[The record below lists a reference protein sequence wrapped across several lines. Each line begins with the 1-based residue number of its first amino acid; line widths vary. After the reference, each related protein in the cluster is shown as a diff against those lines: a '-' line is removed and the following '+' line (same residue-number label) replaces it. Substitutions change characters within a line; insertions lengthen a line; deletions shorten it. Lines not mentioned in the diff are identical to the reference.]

1 MTHDIEATEG
11 HADWTVVDRGWGH
24 AVEDFATL
32 SEPANVREYVAMHDH
47 LRIGPGDRLLDIAC
61 GSGLA
66 VELSRLRGAVVAGID
81 ASERLIAVARDR
93 NPGADMHVGDMH
105 ALPWAEGTFDVVT
118 SFRGIWGTTP
128 DALAEAYRVLKPGGR
143 LGVTV
148 WGHIKA
154 STGAWALAPFR
165 LAASPK
171 VENQAAMVALGR
183 PGAGEALLA
192 RYGFDIVTRVR
203 VPFVW
208 EFTDPDLY
216 ARALASTGPAF
227 EAIEHV
233 GDDEFHRVAVAA
245 AQEHLRAGLPLRAEI
260 DVVGYLA
267 RKPPLPLVAPHFLR
281 EAPATAESEALCKE
295 DMDELGFVMN
305 VSRLWS
311 WQPTTVEELFN
322 LMGRATKDRLSFR
335 ERGLIVLATASSIDD
350 SYCSTAWA
358 HKLTPTIGADVAAA
372 VLHGNDAALTPIEQ
386 AMTAWIRRVMRS
398 ATTTTP
404 ADIDELRQAGIDDDK
419 IFAMTCYAAMR
430 MAFSTVNNALGAH
443 PDRQFRTDAAPE
455 VLAAI
460 DYGRPMGSDPIE
472 QAELAVDQMSR
483 HTRHV
488 PSASRR

>member
-1 MTHDIEATEG
+1 MTDDLEATQH
-11 HADWTVVDRGWGH
+11 HADWTEADRGWGH

-32 SEPANVREYVAMHDH
+32 SEPANVREYVAMHEH

-66 VELSRLRGAVVAGID
+66 VELAQLRGAVGAGID
-81 ASERLIAVARDR
+81 ASNRLIAVARDR
-93 NPGADMHVGDMH
+93 NPGADMRVGDMH
-105 ALPWAEGTFDVVT
+105 ALPWDDETFDVVT

-128 DALAEAYRVLKPGGR
+128 DALAEAFRVLKPGGR

-154 STGAWALAPFR
+154 SPGAWALTPFR
-165 LAASPK
+165 LAATPK

-183 PGAGEALLA
+183 PGAGEAMLA
-192 RYGFDIVTRVR
+192 RYGFDTVTRVR

-208 EFTDPDLY
+208 EFTDPQLY

-233 GDDEFHRVAVAA
+233 GEDEFLRVAVAA
-245 AQEHLRAGLPLRAEI
+245 AQERLREGLPLRAEI

-267 RKPPLPLVAPHFLR
+267 HKPTVPLVAPHFLR
-281 EAPATAESEALCKE
+281 EAPTTPESEALCSE
-295 DMDELGFVMN
+295 DVNELGFVMN
-305 VSRLWS
+305 VTRLWS
-311 WQPTTVEELFN
+311 WQPTTVEEFFD

-358 HKLTPTIGADVAAA
+358 HKLTPAIGADVAAA
-372 VLHGNDAALTPIEQ
+372 VLHGDDSGLAPIEQ
-386 AMTAWIRRVMRS
+386 AMTSWTRRVMRS
-398 ATTTTP
+398 ATTTNSE
-404 ADIDELRQAGIDDDK
+404 DIDELRQAGIDDDK
-419 IFAMTCYAAMR
+419 IFAMTLYAAMR

-443 PDRQFRTDAAPE
+443 PDRQFRSTAAPQ
-455 VLAAI
+455 VLTAI
-460 DYGRPMGSDPIE
+460 DYGRPMGTEPTE
-472 QAELAVDQMSR
+472 
-483 HTRHV
+483 
-488 PSASRR
+488 